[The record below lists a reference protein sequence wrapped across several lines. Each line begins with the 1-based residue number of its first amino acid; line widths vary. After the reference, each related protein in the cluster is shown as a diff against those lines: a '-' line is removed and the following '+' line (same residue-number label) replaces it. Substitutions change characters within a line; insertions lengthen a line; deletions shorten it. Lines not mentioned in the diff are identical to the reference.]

1 MIKLA
6 IVLPCYNEEDVLENT
21 SCILS
26 ELLNNLQ
33 NNKKIS
39 LDSFALFVNDGSSDA
54 TWEIISK
61 LHEQS
66 AFFKGLNLAYNVGHQ
81 NAIMAGMMFAKDLCD
96 AVVTIDADL
105 QDDIN
110 AIEKMVD
117 AFYNGSHV
125 VYGVKTS
132 RDADPILKRLS
143 AEAFYHLQNKMSGS
157 KSIYNHAD
165 FRLLSKSALDIL
177 SHFNER
183 NLYLRGLIPML
194 GLPSS
199 TVDDMISERSAGKSK
214 YTLAKMVNLAIDGI
228 TSFSI
233 KPIMLIIPLGSI
245 FIIISLIIL
254 LYVLYVYFTGSVV
267 PGWSSLMISI
277 WFCSGISLVSFGM
290 IGLYVGKVYAEVKGR
305 PRYVISNTLI

>member
-39 LDSFALFVNDGSSDA
+39 LESFALFGNDGSSDA

-61 LHEQS
+61 LHGQS
-66 AFFKGLNLAYNVGHQ
+66 ALFKGLNLAYNVGHQ

-105 QDDIN
+105 QDDVY
-110 AIEKMVD
+110 AIEKMID

-165 FRLLSKSALDIL
+165 FRLLSKFALEIL
-177 SHFNER
+177 SQFNER

-199 TVDDMISERSAGKSK
+199 TVDDLISERSAGKSK

-233 KPIMLIIPLGSI
+233 KPIMLIIPLGGI
-245 FIIISLIIL
+245 FIIISLIIM
-254 LYVLYVYFTGSVV
+254 LYVMYAYFTGSVV

-277 WFCSGISLVSFGM
+277 WFCSGIFLISIGM
-290 IGLYVGKVYAEVKGR
+290 IGLYVGKVYEEVKGR
-305 PRYVISNTLI
+305 PRYIIANTLI